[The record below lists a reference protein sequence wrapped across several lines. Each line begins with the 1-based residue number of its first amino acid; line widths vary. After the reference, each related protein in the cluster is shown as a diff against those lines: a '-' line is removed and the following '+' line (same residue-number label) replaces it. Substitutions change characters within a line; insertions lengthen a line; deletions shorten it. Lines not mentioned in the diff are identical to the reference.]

1 MVIDRNK
8 LDCILINAGMTRSEL
23 ATKAGVALSTVL
35 AASRRPAKIETLHK
49 IITVLGVKAEDIMKE
64 GECE

>member
-49 IITVLGVKAEDIMKE
+49 IITALGVRAEDIMKE
-64 GECE
+64 G

>member
-64 GECE
+64 G

>member
-49 IITVLGVKAEDIMKE
+49 IITALGVKAEDIMKE
-64 GECE
+64 G

>member
-8 LDCILINAGMTRSEL
+8 LDCILINAGMSRQEL

-35 AASRRPAKIETLHK
+35 AARRRPAKIETLHK
-49 IITVLGVKAEDIMKE
+49 IITALGVRAEDIMKE
-64 GECE
+64 G

>member
-1 MVIDRNK
+1 MLIDRNK

-35 AASRRPAKIETLHK
+35 AASRRPAKTETLHK
-49 IITVLGVKAEDIMKE
+49 IITALGVRAEDIMKE
-64 GECE
+64 GE

>member
-1 MVIDRNK
+1 MVIDCNK

-49 IITVLGVKAEDIMKE
+49 IIKVLGVKAEDIMKE
-64 GECE
+64 G

>member
-35 AASRRPAKIETLHK
+35 AVSRRPAKIETLHK
-49 IITVLGVKAEDIMKE
+49 IIKVLGVKAEDIMKE
-64 GECE
+64 GE

>member
-1 MVIDRNK
+1 MLIDRNK
-8 LDCILINAGMTRSEL
+8 LDCILVNAGMTRSEL

-49 IITVLGVKAEDIMKE
+49 IIKVLGVKAEDIMKE
-64 GECE
+64 DE